1 MKGRERRGE
10 AKGGREREG
19 TEDEEEE
26 LGRSSGEVKE
36 MAAQQSS
43 ELREEGRGKVREREN

>member
-1 MKGRERRGE
+1 MKGRKRRGE

-19 TEDEEEE
+19 TEDEEE

>member
-19 TEDEEEE
+19 TEDEKEE
-26 LGRSSGEVKE
+26 LGHSSG
-36 MAAQQSS
+36 
-43 ELREEGRGKVREREN
+43 